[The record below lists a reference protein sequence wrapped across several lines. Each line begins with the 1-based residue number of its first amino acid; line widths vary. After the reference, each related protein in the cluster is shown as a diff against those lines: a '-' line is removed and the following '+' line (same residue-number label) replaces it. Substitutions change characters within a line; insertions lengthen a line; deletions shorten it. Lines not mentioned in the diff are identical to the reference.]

1 LASDTIIIMEE
12 KKNPSPQDA
21 IIKLAGEL
29 ETTKKLYQ
37 QKTVAANEFRNKSVE
52 LEQQIIDLNS
62 KISGMTDTLAKAKEK
77 LFEQRDMLEALTRE
91 PLPLATVIKTYMND
105 PGVWADHGNYFRENA
120 SAGEYKV
127 GLIVRLKPDSERAHE
142 SFAEGEIKAKPK
154 RGWVT
159 IEFTDGKKGDY
170 CTDDLLLKDRDAM
183 DRDRY
188 GTAVLYF
195 EGRLVEV
202 IFPEHLHGKLLPGD
216 MVRLSPSTKQIV
228 DKTDGIV
235 AGNIGIITEIVDEEC
250 CEVALGSGKSV
261 AYKGHFGDLK
271 KGDRVVLDLFNAVI
285 IRNLGNIET
294 SYTLNDWKEVTWDD
308 VGGLTE
314 AKRIMR
320 EIIEGP
326 HQLKKFYEFYHKKPV
341 KGALLFGPPG
351 CGKTLLAMA
360 IVTAIAKM
368 YGIEARE
375 AMQSGFIYVK
385 GPELLEMWLGKSEEA
400 IRSLFARAKTH
411 RKKYGFPAIIFID
424 EAESLLRK
432 RGSGVSSDI
441 ESTTVPT
448 FLAEMGGMEES
459 GAIVLLATNRADILD
474 PAVVR
479 DGRVDVK
486 VYVSRP
492 TLESAGEIF
501 TIHMKG
507 VPLSEG
513 LKKEDVAALAAKKL
527 FSDDY
532 KYFAVYDR
540 KDPKIARYFLLR
552 HIVNGALIA
561 GIVDK
566 ATTLAIR
573 RDADNPDKDP
583 GGIQKQDLLNAIDE
597 VFRQNIG
604 LDHEE
609 AMSEFIE
616 NEGIEVVGM
625 DKCVTLKSALS

>member
-1 LASDTIIIMEE
+1 MEE
-12 KKNPSPQDA
+12 NNNPSLQEA
-21 IIKLAGEL
+21 VKKLTREL
-29 ETTKKLYQ
+29 ENSKKLFQ
-37 QKTVAANEFRNKSVE
+37 QKTDIANKLQTKSEDLV
-52 LEQQIIDLNS
+52 QQISHLRTKVDE
-62 KISGMTDTLAKAKEK
+62 MTITLEKAKEK

-105 PGVWADHGNYFRENA
+105 PGVWADHGNYFKDNA
-120 SAGEYKV
+120 GHNEYKV
-127 GLIVRLKPDSERAHE
+127 GLIVRIKPESERVHE
-142 SFAEGEIKAKPK
+142 SIAEGEIKAKPK

-159 IEFTDGKKGDY
+159 VGFADGKKGDY

-188 GTAVLYF
+188 GTAVLHF

-202 IFPEHLHGKLLPGD
+202 IFPNHLHGKLFPGD

-228 DKTDGIV
+228 DKTEGIV
-235 AGNIGIITEIVDEEC
+235 AGNIGIITEIVDDES
-250 CEVALGSGKSV
+250 CETAIGSGKSV
-261 AYKGHFGDLK
+261 IYKGRFTDVK
-271 KGDRVVLDLFNAVI
+271 KGDRVVLDLFNVII

-294 SYTLNDWKEVTWDD
+294 SYTLNDWKEVSWDE
-308 VGGLTE
+308 VGGLLE

-326 HQLKKFYEFYHKKPV
+326 HKFRKLYEFYHKKPV

-360 IVTAIAKM
+360 IVTAVAKM
-368 YGIEARE
+368 YGVDAKE

-400 IRSLFARAKTH
+400 IRSLFARAKAH
-411 RKKYGFPAIIFID
+411 KKKYGFPAIIFID
-424 EAESLLRK
+424 EAEALLRK
-432 RGSGVSSDI
+432 RGSGISSDI

-448 FLAEMGGMEES
+448 FLSEMGGMEES
-459 GAIVLLATNRADILD
+459 SALVLLATNRADILD

-492 TLESAGEIF
+492 TLESSGEIF
-501 TIHMKG
+501 TIHLKG
-507 VPLSEG
+507 VPLAEG
-513 LKKEDVAALAAKKL
+513 LKKEEVASSAAKHL
-527 FSDDY
+527 FSDEY
-532 KYFAVYDR
+532 RYYAVFDR
-540 KDPKIARYFLLR
+540 KDPKMPKHFLLK

-573 RDADNPDKDP
+573 RDSDDPDKNP
-583 GGIQKQDLLNAIDE
+583 GGMKEQDLLDAIDL

-609 AMSEFIE
+609 PLSEFIE
-616 NEGIEVVGM
+616 NEGIDVVGM
-625 DKCVTLKSALS
+625 DKSVTLKSVLS

>member
-1 LASDTIIIMEE
+1 MEE
-12 KKNPSPQDA
+12 NSNPSPGETVR
-21 IIKLAGEL
+21 KLNQEL
-29 ETTKKLYQ
+29 ENTKKVVQ
-37 QKTVAANEFRNKSVE
+37 QKTAAAERLQAKSSE
-52 LEQQIIDLNS
+52 LEQQIVQLNVKIDE
-62 KISGMTDTLAKAKEK
+62 MTNTLAKAKEK

-105 PGVWADHGNYFRENA
+105 PGVWADHGNYFRNNA
-120 SAGEYKV
+120 GHNDFKT
-127 GLIVRLKPDSERAHE
+127 GLIVRIKPESVRAHE
-142 SFAEGEIKAKPK
+142 SISEGEIKGKPK
-154 RGWVT
+154 HGWVT
-159 IEFTDGKKGDY
+159 VEFADGRRGEY
-170 CTDDLLLKDRDAM
+170 STDDLLLKDRDAM

-188 GTAVLYF
+188 GTAVLHF

-202 IFPEHLHGKLLPGD
+202 IFPVHLHGKLFPGD

-228 DKTDGIV
+228 DKTEGIV
-235 AGNIGIITEIVDEEC
+235 AGNIGIITEIVDEES
-250 CEVALGSGKSV
+250 CEVSIGSGQSV
-261 AYKGHFGDLK
+261 SYKGRFGDVK
-271 KGDRVVLDLFNAVI
+271 KGDRVVLDLFNSI
-285 IRNLGNIET
+285 IIKNLGNIET
-294 SYTLNDWKEVTWDD
+294 SYTLNDWKEVSWED
-308 VGGLTE
+308 VGGLSE

-326 HQLKKFYEFYHKKPV
+326 HQLKKLYEFYSKKPV

-360 IVTAIAKM
+360 IVTAIARM
-368 YGIEARE
+368 YGVNARE

-400 IRSLFARAKTH
+400 IRSLFARAKAH
-411 RKKYGFPAIIFID
+411 KKKYEFPAIIFID
-424 EAESLLRK
+424 EAEALLRK
-432 RGSGVSSDI
+432 RGSGISSDI

-459 GAIVLLATNRADILD
+459 GALVLLATNRADILD

-501 TIHMKG
+501 NIHLKK
-507 VPLSEG
+507 VPLAG
-513 LKKEDVAALAAKKL
+513 NLKKENLALSAAKRL

-532 KYFAVYDR
+532 RYYAINDR
-540 KDPKIARYFLLR
+540 KDLKTPKYFLLR

-573 RDADNPDKDP
+573 RDSEHPDKDP
-583 GGIQKQDLLNAIDE
+583 GGVMEKDMLDAIDL
-597 VFRQNIG
+597 VFRQNTG

-609 AMSEFIE
+609 PLGEFIE
-616 NEGIEVVGM
+616 NEGIDPAGM
-625 DKCVTLKSALS
+625 EKCVTLKAGL

>member
-1 LASDTIIIMEE
+1 MVMEE
-12 KKNPSPQDA
+12 NNNSSPQEVVS
-21 IIKLAGEL
+21 KLTLEL
-29 ETTKKLYQ
+29 ENTKKLFQ
-37 QKTVAANEFRNKSVE
+37 QKTAAANKLQNKSYE
-52 LEQQIIDLNS
+52 LEQQIIHLHA
-62 KISGMTDTLAKAKEK
+62 KVEEMTITLAKAKEK

-105 PGVWADHGNYFRENA
+105 PGVWADHGNYFKNNA
-120 SAGEYKV
+120 GHNEYKI
-127 GLIVRLKPDSERAHE
+127 GLIVRIKPESERAHE
-142 SFAEGEIKAKPK
+142 SITEGEIKAKPK

-159 IEFTDGKKGDY
+159 VGFADGKNGDY
-170 CTDDLLLKDRDAM
+170 STDDLLLKDRDAM

-188 GTAVLYF
+188 GTAVLHF

-202 IFPEHLHGKLLPGD
+202 IFPNHLHGKLFPGD

-228 DKTDGIV
+228 DKTEGIV
-235 AGNIGIITEIVDEEC
+235 AGNIGIITEIVDEES
-250 CEVALGSGKSV
+250 CELAIGSGKTV
-261 AYKGHFGDLK
+261 VYKGRFADLK
-271 KGDRVVLDLFNAVI
+271 KGDRVVLDLFNTII

-294 SYTLNDWKEVTWDD
+294 SYTLNDWKEVSWDD
-308 VGGLTE
+308 VGGLSE
-314 AKRIMR
+314 AKRTMR

-360 IVTAIAKM
+360 IVTAVAKM
-368 YGIEARE
+368 YGIDARE

-400 IRSLFARAKTH
+400 IRSLFARAKAH
-411 RKKYGFPAIIFID
+411 KKKYGFPAIIFID
-424 EAESLLRK
+424 EAEALLRK
-432 RGSGVSSDI
+432 RGSGISSDI

-448 FLAEMGGMEES
+448 FLSEMGGMEES
-459 GAIVLLATNRADILD
+459 GALVLLATNRADILD

-501 TIHMKG
+501 NIHLKG
-507 VPLSEG
+507 VPLADD
-513 LKKEDVAALAAKKL
+513 LKKEDVAASAAKRL
-527 FSDDY
+527 FSDEY
-532 KYFAVYDR
+532 KYYTVFDR
-540 KDPKIARYFLLR
+540 KDPKMPKYFLLR

-573 RDADNPDKDP
+573 RDTDNPDENP
-583 GGIQKQDLLNAIDE
+583 GGIHEQDLLDAIDM

-609 AMSEFIE
+609 PLSEFIE
-616 NEGIEVVGM
+616 NEGIETIGM
-625 DKCVTLKSALS
+625 EKCVNLKSSLS

>member
-1 LASDTIIIMEE
+1 VEENTRSDKLE
-12 KKNPSPQDA
+12 KQIVHLNTKID
-21 IIKLAGEL
+21 EMTTTL
-29 ETTKKLYQ
+29 E
-37 QKTVAANEFRNKSVE
+37 
-52 LEQQIIDLNS
+52 
-62 KISGMTDTLAKAKEK
+62 KAKEK

-105 PGVWADHGNYFRENA
+105 PGVWADHGNYFRDNA
-120 SAGEYKV
+120 NQNEYKI
-127 GLIVRLKPDSERAHE
+127 GLIVRIKPASERSHE
-142 SFAEGEIKAKPK
+142 SISEGEIKAKPK
-154 RGWVT
+154 HGWVT
-159 IEFTDGKKGDY
+159 VEFTDGKKGDY
-170 CTDDLLLKDRDAM
+170 TTDDLLLKDRDAM

-188 GTAVLYF
+188 GTAVLHF

-202 IFPEHLHGKLLPGD
+202 IFPKHLHGKLFPGD

-228 DKTDGIV
+228 DKTLGIV
-235 AGNIGIITEIVDEEC
+235 AGNIGIITEMVDDES
-250 CEVALGSGKSV
+250 CEIAIGNGKSV
-261 AYKGHFGDLK
+261 VYKGRFADLK
-271 KGDRVVLDLFNAVI
+271 KGDRVVLDPFNAII

-294 SYTLNDWKEVTWDD
+294 SYTLNDWKEVSWDD
-308 VGGLTE
+308 VGGLLE

-326 HQLKKFYEFYHKKPV
+326 HQLKKFYEFYRKKPV

-360 IVTAIAKM
+360 IVTAVARM
-368 YGIEARE
+368 YGIDAKE

-400 IRSLFARAKTH
+400 IRSLFIRAKAH
-411 RKKYGFPAIIFID
+411 KKKYGFPAIIFID

-459 GAIVLLATNRADILD
+459 SALVLLATNRADILD

-486 VYVSRP
+486 VYISRP

-501 TIHMKG
+501 NIHMKG
-507 VPLSEG
+507 VPLADG
-513 LKKEDVAALAAKKL
+513 LKKEKVAASAAKRL

-532 KYFAVYDR
+532 KYYAVFDR
-540 KDPKIARYFLLR
+540 KDPKTPKHFLLR

-561 GIVDK
+561 GVVDK

-573 RDADNPDKDP
+573 RDADHPYKDP
-583 GGIQKQDLLNAIDE
+583 GGVKEKDFLDAIDM

-609 AMSEFIE
+609 PLSEFIE
-616 NEGIEVVGM
+616 NEGIEVSGM
-625 DKCVTLKSALS
+625 DKCVTMKSAVS

>member
-1 LASDTIIIMEE
+1 MTKTEE
-12 KKNPSPQDA
+12 
-21 IIKLAGEL
+21 I
-29 ETTKKLYQ
+29 
-37 QKTVAANEFRNKSVE
+37 
-52 LEQQIIDLNS
+52 EQQNS
-62 KISGMTDTLAKAKEK
+62 HLRTKVDEMTITLEKAKEK

-105 PGVWADHGNYFRENA
+105 PGVWADHGNYFRDNA
-120 SAGEYKV
+120 GHNEYKI
-127 GLIVRLKPDSERAHE
+127 GLIVRIKPESERAHE
-142 SFAEGEIKAKPK
+142 SIAEGEIKAKPK
-154 RGWVT
+154 SGWVT
-159 IEFTDGKKGDY
+159 VVFADGKKGDY
-170 CTDDLLLKDRDAM
+170 LTDDLLLKDRDAM

-188 GTAVLYF
+188 GTAVLHF

-202 IFPEHLHGKLLPGD
+202 IFPRHLHGKLLPGD

-228 DKTDGIV
+228 DKTEGII
-235 AGNIGIITEIVDEEC
+235 AGNIGIITEIVDDEA
-250 CEVALGSGKSV
+250 CEVAIGSGKSV
-261 AYKGHFGDLK
+261 AYKGLFADLK
-271 KGDRVVLDLFNAVI
+271 KGDRVVLDPFNAI
-285 IRNLGNIET
+285 IIKNLGNIET
-294 SYTLNDWKEVTWDD
+294 SYTLKDWKEVSWDD
-308 VGGLTE
+308 VGGLSE

-360 IVTAIAKM
+360 IVTTVARM

-400 IRSLFARAKTH
+400 IRSLFARAKAH
-411 RKKYGFPAIIFID
+411 KKKYGFPAVIFID

-432 RGSGVSSDI
+432 RGSGISSDI

-448 FLAEMGGMEES
+448 FLSEMGGMEES
-459 GAIVLLATNRADILD
+459 SALVLLATNRADILD

-486 VYVSRP
+486 VYISRP

-501 TIHMKG
+501 TIHLKG
-507 VPLSEG
+507 VPLADG
-513 LKKEDVAALAAKKL
+513 LKMDKVAASAAKRL
-527 FSDDY
+527 FSDEY
-532 KYFAVYDR
+532 KYYAVFDR
-540 KDPKIARYFLLR
+540 KDPKTPKHFLLR

-573 RDADNPDKDP
+573 RDADHPNENP
-583 GGIQKQDLLNAIDE
+583 GGVEEQDLINAIDV

-609 AMSEFIE
+609 SLSEFIE
-616 NEGIEVVGM
+616 NEGIEAAGM

>member
-1 LASDTIIIMEE
+1 MEE
-12 KKNPSPQDA
+12 NDNPSPQEVVN
-21 IIKLAGEL
+21 KLVQEL
-29 ETTKKLYQ
+29 GSTKKLLQ
-37 QKTVAANEFRNKSVE
+37 QKTAVAVRLQAKSDE
-52 LEQQIIDLNS
+52 LEQQSIHLSAKIDE
-62 KISGMTDTLAKAKEK
+62 MTVTLAKAKEK

-105 PGVWADHGNYFRENA
+105 PGVWAEHGNYFRDNA
-120 SAGEYKV
+120 GHNEYKT
-127 GLIVRLKPDSERAHE
+127 GLIVRIKPESERAHE
-142 SFAEGEIKAKPK
+142 SITEGEIKAIPK
-154 RGWVT
+154 RGWVKVGF
-159 IEFTDGKKGDY
+159 EDGTTGDFS
-170 CTDDLLLKDRDAM
+170 TDDLLLKDRDAM

-188 GTAVLYF
+188 GTAILHF

-202 IFPEHLHGKLLPGD
+202 IFPVHLHGKLFPGD

-228 DKTDGIV
+228 DKTEGIV
-235 AGNIGIITEIVDEEC
+235 AGNIGIITELVDDES
-250 CEVALGSGKSV
+250 CEVAIGSGKSV
-261 AYKGHFGDLK
+261 AYKGRFAGVK
-271 KGDRVVLDLFNAVI
+271 KGDRVVLDLFNTII

-294 SYTLNDWKEVTWDD
+294 SYTLNDWREVNWED
-308 VGGLTE
+308 VGGLVE

-326 HQLKKFYEFYHKKPV
+326 HQMKKLYEFYNKKPV

-360 IVTAIAKM
+360 IVTAVARM

-385 GPELLEMWLGKSEEA
+385 GPELLDMWLGKSEEA
-400 IRSLFARAKTH
+400 IRSLFARAKAH
-411 RKKYGFPAIIFID
+411 KKKYSFPAIIFID
-424 EAESLLRK
+424 EAEALLRK
-432 RGSGVSSDI
+432 RGSGISSDI

-448 FLAEMGGMEES
+448 FLSEMGGMEES
-459 GAIVLLATNRADILD
+459 GALVLLATNRADILD

-492 TLESAGEIF
+492 TLESAAEIF
-501 TIHMKG
+501 TIHLKG
-507 VPLSEG
+507 VPVADG
-513 LKKEDVAALAAKKL
+513 LKIKEIAAAGAKRL
-527 FSDDY
+527 FSDEY
-532 KYFAVYDR
+532 KYYAVFDR
-540 KDPKIARYFLLR
+540 KDPKEPKHFLLR

-561 GIVDK
+561 GVVDK

-573 RDADNPDKDP
+573 RDAAHPDKKP
-583 GGIQKQDLLNAIDE
+583 GGIQEKDLFDAIDM

-609 AMSEFIE
+609 PLSEFIG
-616 NEGIEVVGM
+616 NEGIDAVGM
-625 DKCVTLKSALS
+625 DKSVTLKSAL

>member
-1 LASDTIIIMEE
+1 M
-12 KKNPSPQDA
+12 
-21 IIKLAGEL
+21 GEL
-29 ETTKKLYQ
+29 ENTKKLLQ
-37 QKTVAANEFRNKSVE
+37 QKTASSDKLQTRSDE
-52 LEQQIIDLNS
+52 LEKQINHLHT
-62 KISGMTDTLAKAKEK
+62 KIEEMTITLAKAKEK

-105 PGVWADHGNYFRENA
+105 PGVWADHGNYFKDNA
-120 SAGEYKV
+120 GHNEYKI
-127 GLIVRLKPDSERAHE
+127 GLIVRIKPESERAHE
-142 SFAEGEIKAKPK
+142 SIAEGEIKARPK

-159 IEFTDGKKGDY
+159 VEFADGRKGDY
-170 CTDDLLLKDRDAM
+170 IIDDLLLKDRDAM

-188 GTAVLYF
+188 GTAVLHF

-202 IFPEHLHGKLLPGD
+202 IFPKHLHGKLLPGD

-228 DKTDGIV
+228 DKTEGIV
-235 AGNIGIITEIVDEEC
+235 AGNIGIITEILDDET
-250 CEVALGSGKSV
+250 CEVAIGSGKSV
-261 AYKGHFGDLK
+261 VYKGLFADLK
-271 KGDRVVLDLFNAVI
+271 KGDRVVLDPFNAII

-294 SYTLNDWKEVTWDD
+294 SYTLKDWKEVSWDD
-308 VGGLTE
+308 VGGLLE

-360 IVTAIAKM
+360 IVTTVAKM

-385 GPELLEMWLGKSEEA
+385 GPELLDMWLGKSEEA
-400 IRSLFARAKTH
+400 IRSLFTRAKAH
-411 RKKYGFPAIIFID
+411 KKKYGFPAVIFID

-432 RGSGVSSDI
+432 RGSGISSDI

-448 FLAEMGGMEES
+448 FLSEMGGMEES
-459 GAIVLLATNRADILD
+459 GALVLLATNRADILD
-474 PAVVR
+474 SAVVR
-479 DGRVDVK
+479 DGRIDVK
-486 VYVSRP
+486 VYISRP
-492 TLESAGEIF
+492 SLESAGEIF
-501 TIHMKG
+501 TIHLKG
-507 VPLSEG
+507 VPLADGMRME
-513 LKKEDVAALAAKKL
+513 KVAASAAKQL
-527 FSDDY
+527 FSDQY
-532 KYFAVYDR
+532 KYYTVFDR
-540 KDPKIARYFLLR
+540 KDPKTPKHFLLR

-573 RDADNPDKDP
+573 RDVDHPNKKP
-583 GGIQKQDLLNAIDE
+583 GGVKEQDLINAIDE
-597 VFRQNIG
+597 VYKQNIG

-609 AMSEFIE
+609 PLSEFIE
-616 NEGIEVVGM
+616 NEGIDAAGM
-625 DKCVTLKSALS
+625 DKCVTLKSALL

>member
-1 LASDTIIIMEE
+1 MEE
-12 KKNPSPQDA
+12 NINNLQQEAIKKLTA
-21 IIKLAGEL
+21 EL
-29 ETTKKLYQ
+29 ENTKKLYN
-37 QKTVAANEFRNKSVE
+37 QKTADLLKQSNKSVE
-52 LEQQIIDLNS
+52 LEQQITNLNS
-62 KISGMTDTLAKAKEK
+62 KISGMTAILAKAKEK

-105 PGVWADHGNYFRENA
+105 PGVWADHGNYFRDNA
-120 SAGEYKV
+120 GSGEYKV
-127 GLIVRLKPDSERAHE
+127 GLMVRIKPESERAHE
-142 SFAEGEIKAKPK
+142 SVSEGEIKVKPK

-159 IEFTDGKKGDY
+159 VDFTDGNKGDY
-170 CTDDLLLKDRDAM
+170 STEDLLLKDRDAM

-202 IFPEHLHGKLLPGD
+202 IFPKHLHGKLLPGD
-216 MVRLSPSTKQIV
+216 MVRLSPATKQIV

-235 AGNIGIITEIVDEEC
+235 AGNIGIITEIVDEES
-250 CEVALGSGKSV
+250 CEVAVGSGKSV
-261 AYKGHFGDLK
+261 VYKGHFSDMK
-271 KGDRVVLDLFNAVI
+271 KGDRVVLDLFNTII

-294 SYTLNDWKEVTWDD
+294 SYTLNDWKEVLWDD

-314 AKRIMR
+314 AKRTMR

-326 HQLKKFYEFYHKKPV
+326 HQLKKLYEFYNKKPV
-341 KGALLFGPPG
+341 KGVLLFGPPG

-360 IVTAIAKM
+360 IVTVVAKM
-368 YGIEARE
+368 YDKDNKE

-400 IRSLFARAKTH
+400 IRSLFARAKAH
-411 RKKYGFPAIIFID
+411 KAKYNFPAIIFID
-424 EAESLLRK
+424 EAEALLRK
-432 RGSGVSSDI
+432 RGSGISSDI

-448 FLAEMGGMEES
+448 FLAEMGGMEDS
-459 GAIVLLATNRADILD
+459 GALVLLATNRADILD

-492 TLESAGEIF
+492 TLESAGDIF
-501 TIHMKG
+501 NIHLRK
-507 VPLSEG
+507 VPLSKA
-513 LKKEDVAALAAKKL
+513 LKKEDLAVTAAKKL
-527 FSDDY
+527 FSDEY
-532 KYFAVYDR
+532 KYYAIFDR
-540 KDPKIARYFLLR
+540 REPGKPKHFLLR

-573 RDADNPDKDP
+573 RDAGHPEGTP
-583 GGIQKQDLLNAIDE
+583 GGLQTQDLIDAIDL

-604 LDHEE
+604 LDHQEPV
-609 AMSEFIE
+609 AEFVE
-616 NEGIEVVGM
+616 NEGIEVAGM
-625 DKCVTLKSALS
+625 EKCITLK

>member
-1 LASDTIIIMEE
+1 MFMEE
-12 KKNPSPQDA
+12 NNNLQQQETVN
-21 IIKLAGEL
+21 KLTREL
-29 ETTKKLYQ
+29 ENTKKLLQ
-37 QKTVAANEFRNKSVE
+37 QKNTAANKLQTKSVE
-52 LEQQIIDLNS
+52 LEQQIIHLRS
-62 KISGMTDTLAKAKEK
+62 KVDEMTVTLEKAKEK

-91 PLPLATVIKTYMND
+91 PLPLASVIKTYMND
-105 PGVWADHGNYFRENA
+105 PGVWADHGNYFRDNA
-120 SAGEYKV
+120 SHNEYKT
-127 GLIVRLKPDSERAHE
+127 GLKVRIRPESKRAHE
-142 SFAEGEIKAKPK
+142 SIAEGEIKARPK
-154 RGWVT
+154 HGLVT
-159 IEFTDGKKGDY
+159 VEFEDGRKGDFS
-170 CTDDLLLKDRDAM
+170 TDELLLKDRDAM

-188 GTAVLYF
+188 GTAVLHF

-202 IFPEHLHGKLLPGD
+202 IFPKHLHGKLLPGD

-228 DKTDGIV
+228 DKTDGII
-235 AGNIGIITEIVDEEC
+235 AGNIGIITEIVDDES
-250 CEVALGSGKSV
+250 CEVAIGSGKSV
-261 AYKGHFGDLK
+261 AYKGRFADVK
-271 KGDRVVLDLFNAVI
+271 KGDRVVLDLFNTII

-294 SYTLNDWKEVTWDD
+294 TYTLNDWKEVSWDD
-308 VGGLTE
+308 VGGLSE
-314 AKRIMR
+314 AKRTMR

-326 HQLKKFYEFYHKKPV
+326 HKFRKYYEFYHKKPV

-360 IVTAIAKM
+360 IVTALAKM
-368 YGIEARE
+368 YGIDARE

-400 IRSLFARAKTH
+400 IRSLFSRAKTH

-424 EAESLLRK
+424 EAEALLRK
-432 RGSGVSSDI
+432 RGSGISSDI

-448 FLAEMGGMEES
+448 FLSEMGGMEES
-459 GAIVLLATNRADILD
+459 SALVLLATNRADILD

-501 TIHMKG
+501 NIHLKG
-507 VPLSEG
+507 VPLTDD
-513 LKKEDVAALAAKKL
+513 LKKEKAADAAAKQL
-527 FSDDY
+527 FSDEY
-532 KYFAVYDR
+532 KYYAVFDR
-540 KDPKIARYFLLR
+540 KDPKTPKHFLLR

-566 ATTLAIR
+566 ATTIAIR
-573 RDADNPDKDP
+573 RDADHPDENP
-583 GGIQKQDLLNAIDE
+583 GGIREQDLFDAIDL

-609 AMSEFIE
+609 PLSEFVE
-616 NEGIEVVGM
+616 NEGIDVAGM
-625 DKCVTLKSALS
+625 DKCVNLKSALS

>member
-1 LASDTIIIMEE
+1 MEATN
-12 KKNPSPQDA
+12 NPSPQEE
-21 IIKLAGEL
+21 IKKLTRDL
-29 ETTKKLYQ
+29 ENTKKLFQ
-37 QKTVAANEFRNKSVE
+37 QKTAAANELQIKSDDLEKTIIQLQTKIDE
-52 LEQQIIDLNS
+52 LTI
-62 KISGMTDTLAKAKEK
+62 TLTKAKEK
-77 LFEQRDMLEALTRE
+77 LFEQRDTLEALTRE

-105 PGVWADHGNYFRENA
+105 PGVWADHGNYFKDNA
-120 SAGEYKV
+120 GHNEYKI
-127 GLIVRLKPDSERAHE
+127 GLIVRIRPESERVHE
-142 SFAEGEIKAKPK
+142 SIAEGEIKAKPK

-159 IEFTDGKKGDY
+159 VEFTDGKKGDY

-202 IFPEHLHGKLLPGD
+202 IFPKHLHGKLSPGD

-235 AGNIGIITEIVDEEC
+235 AGNIGIITEIIDNEC
-250 CEVALGSGKSV
+250 CEVAIGSGKSV
-261 AYKGHFGDLK
+261 AYKGRFPDVK
-271 KGDRVVLDLFNAVI
+271 KGDRVVLDPFSTII

-294 SYTLNDWKEVTWDD
+294 SYTLNDWKEVSWDD
-308 VGGLTE
+308 IGGLSE

-326 HQLKKFYEFYHKKPV
+326 HQFRKFYEFYNKKPV

-360 IVTAIAKM
+360 IVTAIARM
-368 YGIEARE
+368 YGINARE

-411 RKKYGFPAIIFID
+411 KKKYGFPAIIFID
-424 EAESLLRK
+424 EAEALLRK
-432 RGSGVSSDI
+432 RGSGISSDI

-459 GAIVLLATNRADILD
+459 SALVLLATNRADILD

-501 TIHMKG
+501 AIHLKG
-507 VPLSEG
+507 VPLADD
-513 LKKEDVAALAAKKL
+513 LQKKDIAASAAKRL
-527 FSDDY
+527 FSDEY
-532 KYFAVYDR
+532 KYYTVTDR
-540 KDPKIARYFLLR
+540 KDPKTPKYFLLK

-573 RDADNPDKDP
+573 RDSGHPEKNP
-583 GGIQKQDLLNAIDE
+583 GGVKEQDLLDAIDA
-597 VFRQNIG
+597 VFKQNIG

-609 AMSEFIE
+609 PMNEFIE
-616 NEGIEVVGM
+616 NEGIEAVGM
-625 DKCVTLKSALS
+625 DKYVSLKSALS

>member
-1 LASDTIIIMEE
+1 
-12 KKNPSPQDA
+12 
-21 IIKLAGEL
+21 
-29 ETTKKLYQ
+29 
-37 QKTVAANEFRNKSVE
+37 
-52 LEQQIIDLNS
+52 
-62 KISGMTDTLAKAKEK
+62 
-77 LFEQRDMLEALTRE
+77 
-91 PLPLATVIKTYMND
+91 
-105 PGVWADHGNYFRENA
+105 
-120 SAGEYKV
+120 
-127 GLIVRLKPDSERAHE
+127 
-142 SFAEGEIKAKPK
+142 
-154 RGWVT
+154 
-159 IEFTDGKKGDY
+159 
-170 CTDDLLLKDRDAM
+170 
-183 DRDRY
+183 
-188 GTAVLYF
+188 
-195 EGRLVEV
+195 
-202 IFPEHLHGKLLPGD
+202 

-235 AGNIGIITEIVDEEC
+235 AGNIGIITEIIDNEC
-250 CEVALGSGKSV
+250 CEVAIGSGKSV
-261 AYKGHFGDLK
+261 AYKGRFTDVK
-271 KGDRVVLDLFNAVI
+271 KGDRVVLDPFSAII

-294 SYTLNDWKEVTWDD
+294 SYTLNDWKEVSWDD
-308 VGGLTE
+308 IGGLSE

-326 HQLKKFYEFYHKKPV
+326 HQLKKFYEFYNKKPV

-360 IVTAIAKM
+360 IVTAIAGM
-368 YGIEARE
+368 YGINARE

-411 RKKYGFPAIIFID
+411 KKKYGFPAIIFID
-424 EAESLLRK
+424 EAEALLRK
-432 RGSGVSSDI
+432 RGSGISSDI

-459 GAIVLLATNRADILD
+459 GALVLLATNRADILD

-501 TIHMKG
+501 TIHLKG
-507 VPLSEG
+507 VPLADG
-513 LKKEDVAALAAKKL
+513 LKKKDIAVSAAKRL
-527 FSDDY
+527 FSDEY
-532 KYFAVYDR
+532 KYYTVIDR
-540 KDPKIARYFLLR
+540 KDPKTPKYFLLK

-573 RDADNPDKDP
+573 RDSGHPEKNP
-583 GGIQKQDLLNAIDE
+583 GGVKEQDLLDAIDM
-597 VFRQNIG
+597 VFSQNIG

-609 AMSEFIE
+609 PLNEFIE
-616 NEGIEVVGM
+616 NEGIDAVGM
-625 DKCVTLKSALS
+625 DKYVSLKSALS

>member
-1 LASDTIIIMEE
+1 MEAIN
-12 KKNPSPQDA
+12 NPSPQEA
-21 IIKLAGEL
+21 IKKLTRDL
-29 ETTKKLYQ
+29 ENTKKLFQ
-37 QKTVAANEFRNKSVE
+37 QKTAVANELQIKSDE
-52 LEQQIIDLNS
+52 LEQKIIQLQT
-62 KISGMTDTLAKAKEK
+62 KIDELTTTLSKAKEK
-77 LFEQRDMLEALTRE
+77 LFEQRDTLEALTRE

-105 PGVWADHGNYFRENA
+105 PGVWADHGNYFKDNA
-120 SAGEYKV
+120 GHNEYKI
-127 GLIVRLKPDSERAHE
+127 GLIVRIRPESERAHE
-142 SFAEGEIKAKPK
+142 SIAEGEIKAKPK

-159 IEFTDGKKGDY
+159 VEFADGKKGDY

-202 IFPEHLHGKLLPGD
+202 IFPKHLHGKLLPGD

-235 AGNIGIITEIVDEEC
+235 AGNIGIITEIIDNEC
-250 CEVALGSGKSV
+250 CEVAIGSGKSV
-261 AYKGHFGDLK
+261 AYKGRFTDVK
-271 KGDRVVLDLFNAVI
+271 KGDRVVLDPFSAII

-294 SYTLNDWKEVTWDD
+294 SYTLNDWKEVSWDD
-308 VGGLTE
+308 IGGLSE

-326 HQLKKFYEFYHKKPV
+326 HQFKKFYEFYNKKPV

-360 IVTAIAKM
+360 IVTAIARI
-368 YGIEARE
+368 YGINARE

-411 RKKYGFPAIIFID
+411 KKKYGFPAIIFID
-424 EAESLLRK
+424 EAEALLRK
-432 RGSGVSSDI
+432 RGSGISSDI

-459 GAIVLLATNRADILD
+459 GALVLLATNRADILD

-486 VYVSRP
+486 VYISRP
-492 TLESAGEIF
+492 TLETSGEIF
-501 TIHMKG
+501 TIHLKG
-507 VPLSEG
+507 VPLADG
-513 LKKEDVAALAAKKL
+513 LKKKDIAASAAKRL
-527 FSDDY
+527 FSDEY
-532 KYFAVYDR
+532 KYYTIIDR
-540 KDPKIARYFLLR
+540 KDPKTPKYFLLK

-573 RDADNPDKDP
+573 RDSDQPEKNP
-583 GGIQKQDLLNAIDE
+583 GGVKEQDLLDAIDV
-597 VFRQNIG
+597 VFKQNIG

-609 AMSEFIE
+609 PMNEFIE
-616 NEGIEVVGM
+616 NEGIDAVGM
-625 DKCVTLKSALS
+625 DKYVRLKSALS

>member
-1 LASDTIIIMEE
+1 MELNDKPLTSE
-12 KKNPSPQDA
+12 VVN
-21 IIKLAGEL
+21 KLSREL
-29 ETTKKLYQ
+29 ENTKKLFQ
-37 QKTVAANEFRNKSVE
+37 QKTAAAIKLQTKSDE
-52 LEQQIIDLNS
+52 LEKELINLRR
-62 KISGMTDTLAKAKEK
+62 KAGEMTATLEKAREK

-105 PGVWADHGNYFRENA
+105 PGVWADHGNYLRDNA
-120 SAGEYKV
+120 GHAEYRKGLKV
-127 GLIVRLKPDSERAHE
+127 RIKPDSERAHE
-142 SFAEGEIKAKPK
+142 SITEGEIMARMQ
-154 RGWVT
+154 RGLVRVM
-159 IEFTDGKKGDY
+159 FADGKTGEY
-170 CTDDLLLKDRDAM
+170 STDDLLLKDRDAM

-188 GTAVLYF
+188 GTAVLHF

-202 IFPEHLHGKLLPGD
+202 IFPVHLHGKLFPGD

-228 DKTDGIV
+228 DKTEGIV
-235 AGNIGIITEIVDEEC
+235 AGNIGIVTELTDDET
-250 CEVALGSGKSV
+250 CEVAIGSGKSLS
-261 AYKGHFGDLK
+261 YKGRYADVK
-271 KGDRVVLDLFNAVI
+271 KGDRVVLDLFNAI
-285 IRNLGNIET
+285 IIKNLGNIET
-294 SYTLNDWKEVTWDD
+294 SYTLNDWREVAWDD
-308 VGGLTE
+308 VGGLSE

-326 HQLKKFYEFYHKKPV
+326 HKMKKLYEFYNKKPV

-360 IVTAIAKM
+360 IVTAVAKM
-368 YGIEARE
+368 YGIEAKE

-400 IRSLFARAKTH
+400 IRSLFSRAKEH
-411 RKKYGFPAIIFID
+411 KKRYNFPAIIFID

-432 RGSGVSSDI
+432 RGSGISSDI

-448 FLAEMGGMEES
+448 FLSEMSGMEES
-459 GAIVLLATNRADILD
+459 GALVLLATNRADILD

-492 TLESAGEIF
+492 TLESTTEIF
-501 TIHMKG
+501 NIHLKG
-507 VPLSEG
+507 VPLAIN
-513 LKKEDVAALAAKKL
+513 LTKEDLAASAAKKL
-527 FSDDY
+527 FSEEY
-532 KYFAVYDR
+532 RYYAVFDR
-540 KDPKIARYFLLR
+540 KDPETPRHFLLR

-573 RDADNPDKDP
+573 RDAGHPGKNPA
-583 GGIQKQDLLNAIDE
+583 GVQEQDLLDAIGT

-609 AMSEFIE
+609 PLSEFIE
-616 NEGIEVVGM
+616 NEGMEVAGM
-625 DKCVTLKSALS
+625 EKSVTLRSAVS

>member
-1 LASDTIIIMEE
+1 MEE
-12 KKNPSPQDA
+12 NNNPSPQDA
-21 IIKLAGEL
+21 VKILTREL
-29 ETTKKLYQ
+29 ENAKKLFQ
-37 QKTVAANEFRNKSVE
+37 QKTDVANKLQTKSDD
-52 LEQQIIDLNS
+52 LEQQISHLRTKVDE
-62 KISGMTDTLAKAKEK
+62 MTITLAKAKEK

-105 PGVWADHGNYFRENA
+105 PGVWADHGNYFKHNA
-120 SAGEYKV
+120 GHNEYKV
-127 GLIVRLKPDSERAHE
+127 GLMVRIKGGSERVHE
-142 SFAEGEIKAKPK
+142 SIAEGEIKAKPK

-159 IEFTDGKKGDY
+159 VEFTDGKKGDY

-188 GTAVLYF
+188 GTAVLHF

-202 IFPEHLHGKLLPGD
+202 IFPVHLHGKLFPGD
-216 MVRLSPSTKQIV
+216 MVRLSPSTKQVV
-228 DKTDGIV
+228 DKTEGIV
-235 AGNIGIITEIVDEEC
+235 AGNIGIITEIVDDES
-250 CEVALGSGKSV
+250 CEVAIGSGKSV
-261 AYKGHFGDLK
+261 TYKGRFADVK
-271 KGDRVVLDLFNAVI
+271 KGDRVVLDLFNTII

-294 SYTLNDWKEVTWDD
+294 SYTLNDWKEVSWDD
-308 VGGLTE
+308 VGGLLE

-326 HQLKKFYEFYHKKPV
+326 HQLKKLYEFYRKKPV

-360 IVTAIAKM
+360 IVTALAKM
-368 YGIEARE
+368 YGIDAKE

-400 IRSLFARAKTH
+400 IRSLFARAKAH

-424 EAESLLRK
+424 EAEALLRK
-432 RGSGVSSDI
+432 RGSGISSDI

-448 FLAEMGGMEES
+448 FLSEMGGMEES
-459 GAIVLLATNRADILD
+459 SALVLLATNRADILD

-486 VYVSRP
+486 VYISRP

-501 TIHMKG
+501 NIHLKG
-507 VPLSEG
+507 VPLADG
-513 LKKEDVAALAAKKL
+513 LKKKDVAASAAKQL
-527 FSDDY
+527 FSDEY
-532 KYFAVYDR
+532 RYYAVFDR
-540 KDPKIARYFLLR
+540 KDPKTPRHFLLR

-573 RDADNPDKDP
+573 RDADQQEKNP
-583 GGIQKQDLLNAIDE
+583 GGVKEQDLLDAIDV

-609 AMSEFIE
+609 PLSEFIE
-616 NEGIEVVGM
+616 NEGIEAVGM
-625 DKCVTLKSALS
+625 DKSVTLKSALS

>member
-1 LASDTIIIMEE
+1 MEE
-12 KKNPSPQDA
+12 NNNRPPQ
-21 IIKLAGEL
+21 E
-29 ETTKKLYQ
+29 EVKKLMREIENLKKLQ
-37 QKTVAANEFRNKSVE
+37 TKSNER
-52 LEQQIIDLNS
+52 EQQIIHLQD
-62 KISGMTDTLAKAKEK
+62 KIDDMTITLAKAREK

-105 PGVWADHGNYFRENA
+105 PGVWVDHGNYFKDNA
-120 SAGEYKV
+120 GHNEYKI
-127 GLIVRLKPDSERAHE
+127 GLIVRIKPESERAHE
-142 SFAEGEIKAKPK
+142 SIAEGEIKAKPK

-159 IEFTDGKKGDY
+159 VEFADGKKSDY
-170 CTDDLLLKDRDAM
+170 CTADLLLKDRDAM

-188 GTAVLYF
+188 GTAVLHF

-202 IFPEHLHGKLLPGD
+202 IFPRHLHGKLFPGD

-235 AGNIGIITEIVDEEC
+235 AGNIGIVTEIVDDESS
-250 CEVALGSGKSV
+250 EVAIGSGKSV
-261 AYKGHFGDLK
+261 TYKGRFADVK
-271 KGDRVVLDLFNAVI
+271 KGDRVVLDLFNTII

-294 SYTLNDWKEVTWDD
+294 SYTLNDWKEVSWDD
-308 VGGLTE
+308 VGGLSE
-314 AKRIMR
+314 PKRILR

-326 HQLKKFYEFYHKKPV
+326 HQLKKFYEFYHKNPV

-368 YGIEARE
+368 YGIDAKEAI
-375 AMQSGFIYVK
+375 QSGFIYVK

-400 IRSLFARAKTH
+400 IRSLFARAKAHKT
-411 RKKYGFPAIIFID
+411 KYGFPAIIFID

-432 RGSGVSSDI
+432 RGSGISSDI

-448 FLAEMGGMEES
+448 FLSEMGGMEES
-459 GAIVLLATNRADILD
+459 GALILLATNRADILD

-479 DGRVDVK
+479 DGRIDVK
-486 VYVSRP
+486 VYISRP
-492 TLESAGEIF
+492 TLESAQEIF
-501 TIHMKG
+501 TIHLKG
-507 VPLSEG
+507 VPLSDG
-513 LKKEDVAALAAKKL
+513 LKKEKIAGSAAKQL
-527 FSDDY
+527 FSDEY
-532 KYFAVYDR
+532 KYYAVFDR
-540 KDPKIARYFLLR
+540 KDSKTPKHFLLR

-573 RDADNPDKDP
+573 RDSNHPNENP
-583 GGIQKQDLLNAIDE
+583 GGVKEQDLVDAINV

-604 LDHEE
+604 LNHEE
-609 AMSEFIE
+609 ALSEFIE
-616 NEGIEVVGM
+616 NEGIDAVGM
-625 DKCVTLKSALS
+625 DKCITLKSASL

>member
-1 LASDTIIIMEE
+1 M
-12 KKNPSPQDA
+12 
-21 IIKLAGEL
+21 
-29 ETTKKLYQ
+29 TK
-37 QKTVAANEFRNKSVE
+37 TEE
-52 LEQQIIDLNS
+52 LEQQISHLRTKVDE
-62 KISGMTDTLAKAKEK
+62 MTITLAKAKEK

-105 PGVWADHGNYFRENA
+105 PGVWADHGNYFRDNA
-120 SAGEYKV
+120 GHNEYKV
-127 GLIVRLKPDSERAHE
+127 GLIVRIKPESDRAHE
-142 SFAEGEIKAKPK
+142 SIAEGEIKAKPK

-159 IEFTDGKKGDY
+159 VEFADGKKGDY
-170 CTDDLLLKDRDAM
+170 STDDLLLKDRDAM

-188 GTAVLYF
+188 GTAVLHF

-202 IFPEHLHGKLLPGD
+202 IFPDHLHGKLFPGD

-228 DKTDGIV
+228 DKTEGIV
-235 AGNIGIITEIVDEEC
+235 AGNIGIITEIVDDES
-250 CEVALGSGKSV
+250 CEAAIGSGKSV
-261 AYKGHFGDLK
+261 AYKGRFADVK
-271 KGDRVVLDLFNAVI
+271 KGDRVVLDLFNVII

-294 SYTLNDWKEVTWDD
+294 SYTLNDWKEVSWDD

-326 HQLKKFYEFYHKKPV
+326 HKLKKLYEFYHKKPV

-368 YGIEARE
+368 YGIDAKE

-400 IRSLFARAKTH
+400 IRSLFARAKAH

-424 EAESLLRK
+424 EAEALLRK
-432 RGSGVSSDI
+432 RGSGISSDI

-448 FLAEMGGMEES
+448 FLSEMGGMEES
-459 GAIVLLATNRADILD
+459 GALVLLATNRADILD

-492 TLESAGEIF
+492 TLESPG
-501 TIHMKG
+501 
-507 VPLSEG
+507 
-513 LKKEDVAALAAKKL
+513 
-527 FSDDY
+527 
-532 KYFAVYDR
+532 KYS
-540 KDPKIARYFLLR
+540 
-552 HIVNGALIA
+552 
-561 GIVDK
+561 
-566 ATTLAIR
+566 
-573 RDADNPDKDP
+573 
-583 GGIQKQDLLNAIDE
+583 Q
-597 VFRQNIG
+597 
-604 LDHEE
+604 
-609 AMSEFIE
+609 FI
-616 NEGIEVVGM
+616 
-625 DKCVTLKSALS
+625 

>member
-1 LASDTIIIMEE
+1 MEE
-12 KKNPSPQDA
+12 NNNPSPQEA
-21 IIKLAGEL
+21 IKKLTREL
-29 ETTKKLYQ
+29 ENSEKLLQ
-37 QKTVAANEFRNKSVE
+37 QKTAAADKLMTRSGA
-52 LEQQIIDLNS
+52 LEQQIIHLQTKVDE
-62 KISGMTDTLAKAKEK
+62 MTITLAKAKEK
-77 LFEQRDMLEALTRE
+77 LYEQRDMLEALTRE

-105 PGVWADHGNYFRENA
+105 PGVWADHGNYFKDNA
-120 SAGEYKV
+120 GHNEYKI
-127 GLIVRLKPDSERAHE
+127 GLIVRIRPESDRAHE
-142 SFAEGEIKAKPK
+142 SIAEGEIKAKPK
-154 RGWVT
+154 SGWVT

-188 GTAVLYF
+188 GTAVLHF

-202 IFPEHLHGKLLPGD
+202 IFPDHLHGKLFPGD
-216 MVRLSPSTKQIV
+216 MVRLSPSTKQVV
-228 DKTDGIV
+228 DKTEGIV
-235 AGNIGIITEIVDEEC
+235 AGNIGIITEIVDNES
-250 CEVALGSGKSV
+250 CEVAIGSGKAV
-261 AYKGHFGDLK
+261 TYKGRFADVK
-271 KGDRVVLDLFNAVI
+271 KGDRVVLDLFNTII

-294 SYTLNDWKEVTWDD
+294 SYTLNDWKEVSWDD
-308 VGGLTE
+308 VGGLLE

-326 HQLKKFYEFYHKKPV
+326 HQLRTLYEFYNKKPV
-341 KGALLFGPPG
+341 KGVLLFGPPG

-360 IVTAIAKM
+360 IVTAVAKM
-368 YGIEARE
+368 YGLNAKE

-400 IRSLFARAKTH
+400 IRSLFSRAKAH

-424 EAESLLRK
+424 EAEALLRK
-432 RGSGVSSDI
+432 RGSGISSDI

-448 FLAEMGGMEES
+448 FLSEMGGMEES
-459 GAIVLLATNRADILD
+459 SALVLLATNRADILD

-492 TLESAGEIF
+492 TLESAVEIF
-501 TIHMKG
+501 NIHLKG
-507 VPLSEG
+507 VPLADG
-513 LKKEDVAALAAKKL
+513 LKRENIAASAAKRL

-532 KYFAVYDR
+532 IYYAVFDR
-540 KDPKIARYFLLR
+540 KDPKTPRHFLLR

-566 ATTLAIR
+566 GTTLAIR
-573 RDADNPDKDP
+573 RDADHPDKSP
-583 GGIQKQDLLNAIDE
+583 GGMQEQDLLDAIDV

-609 AMSEFIE
+609 PLNEFIE
-616 NEGIEVVGM
+616 NEGIEAVGM
-625 DKCVTLKSALS
+625 EKSVTLKSSLS

>member
-1 LASDTIIIMEE
+1 MATSE
-12 KKNPSPQDA
+12 
-21 IIKLAGEL
+21 
-29 ETTKKLYQ
+29 
-37 QKTVAANEFRNKSVE
+37 E
-52 LEQQIIDLNS
+52 LEQQLS
-62 KISGMTDTLAKAKEK
+62 LLKTKIGDMSLTLAKAKEK

-105 PGVWADHGNYFRENA
+105 PRVWAEN
-120 SAGEYKV
+120 SV
-127 GLIVRLKPDSERAHE
+127 
-142 SFAEGEIKAKPK
+142 
-154 RGWVT
+154 
-159 IEFTDGKKGDY
+159 
-170 CTDDLLLKDRDAM
+170 LKDRDAM
-183 DRDRY
+183 NREKY

-202 IFPEHLHGKLLPGD
+202 LFPVHLHGKLFPGD

-228 DKTDGIV
+228 DKTEGIV
-235 AGNIGIITEIVDEEC
+235 SGNIGIITEILDEES
-250 CEVALGSGKSV
+250 CEVAIGSGKSV
-261 AYKGHFGDLK
+261 AYKGRSADVK
-271 KGDRVVLDLFNAVI
+271 KGDRVVLDLFNVI
-285 IRNLGNIET
+285 VIKNLGNIET
-294 SYTLNDWKEVTWDD
+294 TYTLNDWKEVGWDD
-308 VGGLTE
+308 VGGLVE

-326 HQLKKFYEFYHKKPV
+326 HQLKELYEFYHKKPV

-360 IVTAIAKM
+360 IVTAMAKM
-368 YGIEARE
+368 YGNTAKE

-400 IRSLFARAKTH
+400 IRSLFARAKSH
-411 RKKYGFPAIIFID
+411 KKKYDFPAIIFID
-424 EAESLLRK
+424 EAEALLRK
-432 RGSGVSSDI
+432 RGSGISSDI

-459 GAIVLLATNRADILD
+459 GALVLLATNRADILD

-492 TLESAGEIF
+492 TLESSTDIF
-501 TIHMKG
+501 NIHLKG
-507 VPLSEG
+507 VPLAAG
-513 LKKEDVAALAAKKL
+513 LKKEKLAASAAKKL
-527 FSDDY
+527 FSEEY
-532 KYFAVYDR
+532 KYYSVFDR
-540 KDPKIARYFLLR
+540 KDPKAPKYFLLK

-573 RDADNPDKDP
+573 RDSGNPDKKP
-583 GGIQKQDLLNAIDE
+583 GGVKEKDLLEAIE
-597 VFRQNIG
+597 LVFKQNIG

-609 AMSEFIE
+609 PLSEFIE
-616 NEGIEVVGM
+616 NEGIDAAGM
-625 DKCVTLKSALS
+625 EKAVTLKSGLS

>member
-1 LASDTIIIMEE
+1 LEKNNPLMTKTEE
-12 KKNPSPQDA
+12 
-21 IIKLAGEL
+21 I
-29 ETTKKLYQ
+29 
-37 QKTVAANEFRNKSVE
+37 
-52 LEQQIIDLNS
+52 EQQNS
-62 KISGMTDTLAKAKEK
+62 HLRTKVDEMTITLEKAKEK

-105 PGVWADHGNYFRENA
+105 PGVWADHGNYFRDNA
-120 SAGEYKV
+120 GHNEYKI
-127 GLIVRLKPDSERAHE
+127 GLIVRIKPESERAHE
-142 SFAEGEIKAKPK
+142 SIAEGEIKAKPK
-154 RGWVT
+154 SGWVT
-159 IEFTDGKKGDY
+159 VVFADGKKGDY
-170 CTDDLLLKDRDAM
+170 LTDDLLLKDRDAM

-188 GTAVLYF
+188 GTAVLHF

-202 IFPEHLHGKLLPGD
+202 IFPRHLHGKLLPGD

-228 DKTDGIV
+228 DKTEGII
-235 AGNIGIITEIVDEEC
+235 AGNIGIITEIVDDEA
-250 CEVALGSGKSV
+250 CEVAIGSGKSV
-261 AYKGHFGDLK
+261 AYKGLFADLK
-271 KGDRVVLDLFNAVI
+271 KGDRVVLDPFNAI
-285 IRNLGNIET
+285 IIKNLGNIET
-294 SYTLNDWKEVTWDD
+294 SYTLKDWKEVSWDD
-308 VGGLTE
+308 VGGLSE

-360 IVTAIAKM
+360 IVTTVARM

-400 IRSLFARAKTH
+400 IRSLFARAKAH
-411 RKKYGFPAIIFID
+411 KKKYGFPAVIFID

-432 RGSGVSSDI
+432 RGSGISSDI

-448 FLAEMGGMEES
+448 FLSEMGGMEES
-459 GAIVLLATNRADILD
+459 GALVLLATNRADILD

-486 VYVSRP
+486 VYISRP

-501 TIHMKG
+501 TIHLKG
-507 VPLSEG
+507 VPLADG
-513 LKKEDVAALAAKKL
+513 LKMDKVAASAAKRL
-527 FSDDY
+527 FSDEY
-532 KYFAVYDR
+532 KYYAVFDR
-540 KDPKIARYFLLR
+540 KDPKTPKHFLLR

-573 RDADNPDKDP
+573 RDADHPNENP
-583 GGIQKQDLLNAIDE
+583 GGVEEQDLINAIDV

-609 AMSEFIE
+609 SLSEFIE
-616 NEGIEVVGM
+616 NEGIEAAGM

>member
-1 LASDTIIIMEE
+1 MEE
-12 KKNPSPQDA
+12 NNNPSLQEA
-21 IIKLAGEL
+21 EKKLTLEL
-29 ETTKKLYQ
+29 ENTKKLFQ
-37 QKTVAANEFRNKSVE
+37 QKTASANKLQTKVDEMTIT
-52 LEQQIIDLNS
+52 LE
-62 KISGMTDTLAKAKEK
+62 KAKEK

-105 PGVWADHGNYFRENA
+105 PGVWADHGNYFKDNA
-120 SAGEYKV
+120 GHNEYKV
-127 GLIVRLKPDSERAHE
+127 GLMVRIKPESERAHE
-142 SFAEGEIKAKPK
+142 SIAEGEIKAKPK

-159 IEFTDGKKGDY
+159 VGFEDGKKDDY

-188 GTAVLYF
+188 GTAVLHF

-202 IFPEHLHGKLLPGD
+202 IFPNHLHGKLFPGD

-228 DKTDGIV
+228 DKTEGIV
-235 AGNIGIITEIVDEEC
+235 AGNIGIITEIVDDES
-250 CEVALGSGKSV
+250 CETAIGSGKSV
-261 AYKGHFGDLK
+261 VYKGRFADVK
-271 KGDRVVLDLFNAVI
+271 KGDRVVLDLFNVII

-294 SYTLNDWKEVTWDD
+294 SYTLNDWKEVSWDD
-308 VGGLTE
+308 VGGLVE

-326 HQLKKFYEFYHKKPV
+326 HKFRKLYEFYHKKPV

-360 IVTAIAKM
+360 IVTAVAKM
-368 YGIEARE
+368 YGIDAKE

-400 IRSLFARAKTH
+400 IRSLFARAKAH
-411 RKKYGFPAIIFID
+411 KKKYGFPAIIFID
-424 EAESLLRK
+424 EAEALLRK
-432 RGSGVSSDI
+432 RGSGISSDI

-459 GAIVLLATNRADILD
+459 GALVLLATNRADILD

-492 TLESAGEIF
+492 TLESSGEIF
-501 TIHMKG
+501 TIHLKG
-507 VPLSEG
+507 VPLAEG
-513 LKKEDVAALAAKKL
+513 LKKEEVAASAAKRL

-532 KYFAVYDR
+532 RYYAVFDR
-540 KDPKIARYFLLR
+540 KDPKTPKYFLLR

-573 RDADNPDKDP
+573 RDSDHPDQNP
-583 GGIQKQDLLNAIDE
+583 GGMMEKDLLDAIDL

-609 AMSEFIE
+609 PLGEFIE

-625 DKCVTLKSALS
+625 DKSVTLKSALS

>member
-1 LASDTIIIMEE
+1 MEE
-12 KKNPSPQDA
+12 NISPLFQEAIKK
-21 IIKLAGEL
+21 LTGEL
-29 ETTKKLYQ
+29 ENTKKLYQ
-37 QKTVAANEFRNKSVE
+37 QKTADLLKVSNKSAE
-52 LEQQIIDLNS
+52 LEQQIIQLNS
-62 KISGMTDTLAKAKEK
+62 KISGMTGILAKAKEK

-105 PGVWADHGNYFRENA
+105 PGVWADHGNYFRDNA
-120 SAGEYKV
+120 GSGEYKT
-127 GLIVRLKPDSERAHE
+127 GLIVRIKPDSERTHE
-142 SFAEGEIKAKPK
+142 SISEGEIKARPK

-159 IEFTDGKKGDY
+159 VAFTDGKKGDY
-170 CTDDLLLKDRDAM
+170 STDDLLLKDRDAM

-202 IFPEHLHGKLLPGD
+202 IFPKHLHGKLLPGD

-235 AGNIGIITEIVDEEC
+235 AGNIGIITEIVDEES
-250 CEVALGSGKSV
+250 CEVAAGSGKSV
-261 AYKGHFGDLK
+261 VYKGHFSDMK
-271 KGDRVVLDLFNAVI
+271 KGDRVVLDLFNTIV

-294 SYTLNDWKEVTWDD
+294 SYTLSDWKDVSWDD

-314 AKRIMR
+314 AKRTMR

-326 HQLKKFYEFYHKKPV
+326 SQFKELYEFYHKKPV
-341 KGALLFGPPG
+341 KGVLLFGPPG
-351 CGKTLLAMA
+351 CGKTLLATA
-360 IVTAIAKM
+360 IVTLVAKM
-368 YGIEARE
+368 YGKNKKE

-400 IRSLFARAKTH
+400 IRSLFARAKAH
-411 RKKYGFPAIIFID
+411 KVKYNFPAIIFID
-424 EAESLLRK
+424 EAEALLRK
-432 RGSGVSSDI
+432 RGSGISSDI

-448 FLAEMGGMEES
+448 FLAEMGGMEDS
-459 GAIVLLATNRADILD
+459 GALVLLATNRADILD

-492 TLESAGEIF
+492 TLESAKEIF
-501 TIHMKG
+501 NIHLSK
-507 VPLSEG
+507 VPLSRG
-513 LKKEDVAALAAKKL
+513 LKKEDAAASAANRL
-527 FSDDY
+527 FSEDY
-532 KYFAVYDR
+532 KYYAVIDR
-540 KDPKIARYFLLR
+540 KDPKVPKYFLLK

-573 RDADNPDKDP
+573 RDADQPDRNPR
-583 GGIQKQDLLNAIDE
+583 GLMKQDLLDAIDL
-597 VFRQNIG
+597 VFKQNIG
-604 LDHEE
+604 LDHQEPVD
-609 AMSEFIE
+609 EFVE
-616 NEGIEVVGM
+616 NEGIEVAGM
-625 DKCVTLKSALS
+625 EKCVTLK

>member
-1 LASDTIIIMEE
+1 MRTRFAQRKSQE
-12 KKNPSPQDA
+12 KYNL
-21 IIKLAGEL
+21 I
-29 ETTKKLYQ
+29 
-37 QKTVAANEFRNKSVE
+37 
-52 LEQQIIDLNS
+52 
-62 KISGMTDTLAKAKEK
+62 MTDSEDLEKQIAHLHTKVDEMTATLAKAREK

-91 PLPLATVIKTYMND
+91 PLPLATVIKTFMND
-105 PGVWADHGNYFRENA
+105 PGVWADHGNYFRGNA
-120 SAGEYKV
+120 GHTEYKV
-127 GLIVRLKPDSERAHE
+127 GLIVRIKPESERAHE
-142 SFAEGEIKAKPK
+142 SLAEGEIKAKPK

-159 IEFTDGKKGDY
+159 VGFTDGKTGDY
-170 CTDDLLLKDRDAM
+170 STDDLLLKDRDAM

-188 GTAVLYF
+188 GTAVLHF

-202 IFPEHLHGKLLPGD
+202 IFPVHLHGKLFPGD
-216 MVRLSPSTKQIV
+216 MVRLSPSTKQVV
-228 DKTDGIV
+228 DKTEDIV
-235 AGNIGIITEIVDEEC
+235 AGNIGIITEIIDEES
-250 CEVALGSGKSV
+250 CEVAIGSGKSV
-261 AYKGHFGDLK
+261 AYKGRFADVK
-271 KGDRVVLDLFNAVI
+271 KGDRVVLDLFNVI
-285 IRNLGNIET
+285 IIKNLGNIET
-294 SYTLNDWKEVTWDD
+294 SYTLNDWKEVSWDD
-308 VGGLTE
+308 VGGLSE

-326 HQLKKFYEFYHKKPV
+326 HQLKKLYEFYHKKPV

-360 IVTAIAKM
+360 IVTAVARM
-368 YGIEARE
+368 YGVAAKE

-400 IRSLFARAKTH
+400 IRSLFNRAKAH
-411 RKKYGFPAIIFID
+411 KKKYDFPAIIFID
-424 EAESLLRK
+424 EAEALLRK
-432 RGSGVSSDI
+432 RGSGISSDI

-448 FLAEMGGMEES
+448 FLSEMGGMEES
-459 GAIVLLATNRADILD
+459 GALVLLATNRADILD

-501 TIHMKG
+501 NIHLKG
-507 VPLSEG
+507 VPLAVR
-513 LKKEDVAALAAKKL
+513 LKKDDAAASAAKRL
-527 FSDDY
+527 FSDEY
-532 KYFAVYDR
+532 RYYSVFDR
-540 KDPKIARYFLLR
+540 RDPETPKYFLLR

-573 RDADNPDKDP
+573 RDAVHPEKNP
-583 GGIQKQDLLNAIDE
+583 GGLKEQDLLDAIDM

-609 AMSEFIE
+609 PLSEFIE
-616 NEGIEVVGM
+616 NEGIEVAGM
-625 DKCVTLKSALS
+625 DKSITLKSATS

>member
-1 LASDTIIIMEE
+1 MEE
-12 KKNPSPQDA
+12 NYNPSPQEA
-21 IIKLAGEL
+21 KKKLTREL
-29 ETTKKLYQ
+29 ENTKKLLQ
-37 QKTVAANEFRNKSVE
+37 QKTAAADKLMTRSGV
-52 LEQQIIDLNS
+52 LEQQIIHLQTKVDE
-62 KISGMTDTLAKAKEK
+62 MTITLAKAKEK
-77 LFEQRDMLEALTRE
+77 LYEQRDMLEALTRE

-105 PGVWADHGNYFRENA
+105 PGVWVDHGNYFKNNA
-120 SAGEYKV
+120 GHDEYKI
-127 GLIVRLKPDSERAHE
+127 GLIVRLRPESERAHE
-142 SFAEGEIKAKPK
+142 SIAEGEIKAKPK
-154 RGWVT
+154 AGWVT
-159 IEFTDGKKGDY
+159 VEFTDGKKGDY

-188 GTAVLYF
+188 GTAVLHF

-202 IFPEHLHGKLLPGD
+202 IFPDHLHGKLFPGD
-216 MVRLSPSTKQIV
+216 MVRLSPSTKQVV
-228 DKTDGIV
+228 DKTEGIV
-235 AGNIGIITEIVDEEC
+235 AGNIGVITEIVDDES
-250 CEVALGSGKSV
+250 CEVAIGSGKSV
-261 AYKGHFGDLK
+261 TYKGRFADVK
-271 KGDRVVLDLFNAVI
+271 KGDRVVLDLFNTII

-294 SYTLNDWKEVTWDD
+294 SYTLSDWKEVSWDD
-308 VGGLTE
+308 VGGLPE

-326 HQLKKFYEFYHKKPV
+326 HQLRKLYEFYRKKPV
-341 KGALLFGPPG
+341 KGVLLFGPPG

-360 IVTAIAKM
+360 IVTALAKM
-368 YGIEARE
+368 YGIDAKE

-400 IRSLFARAKTH
+400 IRSLFSRAKAH

-424 EAESLLRK
+424 EAEALLRK
-432 RGSGVSSDI
+432 RGSGISSDI

-448 FLAEMGGMEES
+448 FLSEMGGMEES
-459 GAIVLLATNRADILD
+459 SALVLLATNRADILD

-501 TIHMKG
+501 NIHLKG
-507 VPLSEG
+507 VPLANG
-513 LKKEDVAALAAKKL
+513 LKKENIAASAAKRL
-527 FSDDY
+527 FSDEY
-532 KYFAVYDR
+532 KYFAVFDR
-540 KDPKIARYFLLR
+540 KDPKTPRHFLLR

-566 ATTLAIR
+566 GTTFAIR
-573 RDADNPDKDP
+573 RDADHPDKSP
-583 GGIQKQDLLNAIDE
+583 GGMQEQDLLDAIDV

-609 AMSEFIE
+609 PLNEFIE
-616 NEGIEVVGM
+616 NEGIEAVGM
-625 DKCVTLKSALS
+625 DKSVTLKSSLS

>member
-1 LASDTIIIMEE
+1 LDYLNFMDTEE
-12 KKNPSPQDA
+12 NKNSSPQEA
-21 IIKLAGEL
+21 VKRLTREL
-29 ETTKKLYQ
+29 EK
-37 QKTVAANEFRNKSVE
+37 VAEMR
-52 LEQQIIDLNS
+52 I
-62 KISGMTDTLAKAKEK
+62 TLAKAKEK

-91 PLPLATVIKTYMND
+91 PLPLATVIKTYLND
-105 PGVWADHGNYFRENA
+105 PGIWADHGNYFRED
-120 SAGEYKV
+120 AGHNEFKV
-127 GLIVRLKPDSERAHE
+127 GLIVRIKPESERAHE
-142 SFAEGEIKAKPK
+142 SLAEGEIKAKPK

-159 IEFTDGKKGDY
+159 VGFTDGKKGDY
-170 CTDDLLLKDRDAM
+170 ATVDLLLKDRDAM

-188 GTAVLYF
+188 GTAVVYF

-202 IFPEHLHGKLLPGD
+202 IFPDHLHGKLFPGD

-228 DKTDGIV
+228 DKTEDIV
-235 AGNIGIITEIVDEEC
+235 VGNIGIITEIVDEES
-250 CEVALGSGKSV
+250 CEVSIGSGKSI
-261 AYKGHFGDLK
+261 AYKGRFADAK
-271 KGDRVVLDLFNAVI
+271 KGDRVVLDLFNAI
-285 IRNLGNIET
+285 IIKNLGNIET
-294 SYTLNDWKEVTWDD
+294 SYTLNDWKEVSWDD
-308 VGGLTE
+308 VGGLSD

-326 HQLKKFYEFYHKKPV
+326 HQMKKLYEFYRKKPV
-341 KGALLFGPPG
+341 RGALLFGPPG

-360 IVTAIAKM
+360 IVTAVARM
-368 YGIEARE
+368 YGIDAKE

-400 IRSLFARAKTH
+400 IRSLFNRAKAH
-411 RKKYGFPAIIFID
+411 KKKYDFPAIIFID
-424 EAESLLRK
+424 EAEALLRK
-432 RGSGVSSDI
+432 RGSGISSDI

-448 FLAEMGGMEES
+448 FLSEMGGMEES
-459 GAIVLLATNRADILD
+459 SALVLLATNRADILD

-501 TIHMKG
+501 NIHLKG
-507 VPLSEG
+507 VPLADR
-513 LKKEDVAALAAKKL
+513 LKKEDAAASAAKRL
-527 FSDDY
+527 FSD
-532 KYFAVYDR
+532 KYRYYAIFDR
-540 KDPKIARYFLLR
+540 RDPEKPKYFLLR

-573 RDADNPDKDP
+573 RDAGHPEKKP
-583 GGIQKQDLLNAIDE
+583 GGMQEQDLLDAIDI

-609 AMSEFIE
+609 PLSEFIE
-616 NEGIEVVGM
+616 NEGIEVAGM
-625 DKCVTLKSALS
+625 DKSITLKSATS

>member
-1 LASDTIIIMEE
+1 LEKNNPLMTKTEE
-12 KKNPSPQDA
+12 
-21 IIKLAGEL
+21 I
-29 ETTKKLYQ
+29 
-37 QKTVAANEFRNKSVE
+37 
-52 LEQQIIDLNS
+52 EQQNS
-62 KISGMTDTLAKAKEK
+62 HLRTKVDEMTITLEKAKEK

-105 PGVWADHGNYFRENA
+105 PGVWADHGNYFRDNA
-120 SAGEYKV
+120 GHNEYKI
-127 GLIVRLKPDSERAHE
+127 GLIVRIKPESERAHE
-142 SFAEGEIKAKPK
+142 SIAEGEIKAKPK
-154 RGWVT
+154 SGWVT
-159 IEFTDGKKGDY
+159 VVFADGKKGDY
-170 CTDDLLLKDRDAM
+170 LTDDLLLKDRDAM

-188 GTAVLYF
+188 GTAVLHF

-202 IFPEHLHGKLLPGD
+202 IFPRHLHGKLLPGD

-228 DKTDGIV
+228 DKTEGII
-235 AGNIGIITEIVDEEC
+235 AGNIGIITEIVDDEA
-250 CEVALGSGKSV
+250 CEVAIGSGKSV
-261 AYKGHFGDLK
+261 AYKGLFADLK
-271 KGDRVVLDLFNAVI
+271 KGDRVVLDPFNAI
-285 IRNLGNIET
+285 IIKNLGNIET
-294 SYTLNDWKEVTWDD
+294 SYTWDD
-308 VGGLTE
+308 VGGLSE

-360 IVTAIAKM
+360 IVTTVARM

-400 IRSLFARAKTH
+400 IRSLFARAKAH
-411 RKKYGFPAIIFID
+411 KKKYGFPAVIFID

-432 RGSGVSSDI
+432 RGSGISSDI

-448 FLAEMGGMEES
+448 FLSEMGGMEES
-459 GAIVLLATNRADILD
+459 GALVLLATNRADILD

-486 VYVSRP
+486 VYISRP

-501 TIHMKG
+501 TIHLKG
-507 VPLSEG
+507 VPLADG
-513 LKKEDVAALAAKKL
+513 LKMDKVAASAAKRL
-527 FSDDY
+527 FSDEY
-532 KYFAVYDR
+532 KYYAVFDR
-540 KDPKIARYFLLR
+540 KDPKTPKHFLLR

-573 RDADNPDKDP
+573 RDADHPNENP
-583 GGIQKQDLLNAIDE
+583 GGVEEQDLINAIDV

-609 AMSEFIE
+609 SLSEFIE
-616 NEGIEVVGM
+616 NEGIEAAGM